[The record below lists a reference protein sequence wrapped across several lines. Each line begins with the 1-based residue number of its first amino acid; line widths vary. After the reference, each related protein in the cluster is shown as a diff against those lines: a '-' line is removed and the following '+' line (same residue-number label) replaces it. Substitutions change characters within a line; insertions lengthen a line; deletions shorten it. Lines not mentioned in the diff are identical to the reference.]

1 MNWKVY
7 VFLFITAVAIF
18 YFKPAG
24 INVNLGGAPV
34 KPTIK
39 FQDSDIVLNANDAG
53 GVVGT
58 LEFFSEGNL
67 GKNIDIKINWKN
79 GAGFKQSNVD
89 AIIIKRNVGGSY
101 LNVSDGPDP
110 TEMKLTDSKYF
121 EDFSSNGVEIL
132 GKFLSD
138 DQNVVG
144 DNEMEVFYT
153 TVDDTTQKSLGTNTV
168 KIDQNHLDTTVDLK
182 EVEVISIPPT
192 SGGVVAELAI
202 KEFTTYN
209 ITSNSRKRIVAN
221 TVRME
226 TMSDGSVK
234 LKDTAGEQVSL
245 PGTPENGTYIFKKY
259 LDSFYFIQNKGSDKF
274 LTDDKLLHAVALI
287 RKDQKDIFNS
297 AVNLEK
303 ALFTI
308 TPAKLPKAR
317 YVWIGKMKD
326 VPKNQRKTDL
336 MEVMIHDKNGVNIA
350 KGIKPQSKP
359 GFDAYDGHGVVSA
372 NISDENYSTPWYIAQ
387 DRTSDE
393 NEGQQG
399 WIKFDLGEEKEVKSV
414 TLVSRKLYESRME
427 GVGIKLFNGEDAEIM
442 KTSMLTTAEAQ
453 KNSFVTYDFTK
464 GTWATPPRAV
474 GITNF
479 FNKFRNEHKFEA
491 SNNLCGY
498 YKWESTMKIACD
510 MPYGKGDV
518 RNLDWE
524 LRKDFG
530 PSVKDPADTEFAILR
545 ADKVCGVT
553 NTDDEINC
561 TSSNKEGWEAFDIVE
576 HEHFPG
582 YYKIQ
587 PKRGPDNAKHYC
599 YMNANGII
607 SCSARSD
614 APVRGGGSPEDAP
627 PLTDSRTAF
636 KFGDVIDLSKG
647 ARRKEDNKIYVC
659 ANGKTA
665 GCNNSQ
671 GQGVGSPNHSVCVNG
686 NYVYCY

>member
-7 VFLFITAVAIF
+7 VFLFVAAVAI
-18 YFKPAG
+18 YYLKPVG
-24 INVNLGGAPV
+24 LSVNLGAPV

-58 LEFFSEGNL
+58 LEFFSGGNL

-79 GAGFKQSNVD
+79 GAGFKQSNVN
-89 AIIIKRNVGGSY
+89 ATIIKRNVGGSY

-110 TEMKLTDSKYF
+110 TELKLTEPQYLK
-121 EDFSSNGVEIL
+121 DFSSNSVEIL
-132 GKFLSD
+132 GKYLSD

-144 DNEMEVFYT
+144 DNEIEVFYT
-153 TVDDTTQKSLGTNTV
+153 TADDTSQKSLGTNTV
-168 KIDQNHLDTTVDLK
+168 KIEQNHLDTTIDLK
-182 EVEVISIPPT
+182 QVEVISIPPT
-192 SGGVVAELAI
+192 SGGVVAELEL

-209 ITSNSRKRIVAN
+209 ITSNSRKRIIAN
-221 TVRME
+221 AVRME

-234 LKDTAGEQVSL
+234 LKNTAGEQVSL
-245 PGTPENGTYIFKKY
+245 PGTPASGTYVFKKY

-274 LTDDKLLHAVALI
+274 LTDDKLLHANSLI
-287 RKDQKDIFNS
+287 DKEQKDIFNS
-297 AVNLEK
+297 TTNLDK

-317 YVWIGKMKD
+317 YVLIGKMKD

-350 KGIKPQSKP
+350 KGIKPESKP
-359 GFDAYDGHGVVSA
+359 GFNAYEGIGGVTAA
-372 NISDENYSTPWYIAQ
+372 NISDENYGTPWYIAK
-387 DRTSDE
+387 DASSDE

-399 WIKFDLGEEKEVKSV
+399 WIKFDLGEEKEIKSV

-427 GVGIKLFNGEDAEIM
+427 GVGVKLFNGEDAEIM

-453 KNSFVTYDFTK
+453 KNSFITYDFTK

-474 GITNF
+474 GMTSF
-479 FNKFRNEHKFEA
+479 FNKFRNEEIFQHH
-491 SNNLCGY
+491 NNLCGY
-498 YKWESTMKIACD
+498 YKWESSMKIACD
-510 MPYGKGDV
+510 YPYGKGDV

-530 PSVKDPADTEFAILR
+530 SSVKDPADSEFLILR

-553 NTDDEINC
+553 DTDDEINC
-561 TSSNKEGWEAFDIVE
+561 TSSNKESWETFDIVE

-582 YYKIQ
+582 YHKIQ
-587 PKRGPDNAKHYC
+587 SKRGPDNAKHYC

-614 APVRGGGSPEDAP
+614 APVRGGGSPVDAP

-636 KFGDVIDLSKG
+636 KFGDIIDLSKG

-659 ANGKTA
+659 ADGKTP